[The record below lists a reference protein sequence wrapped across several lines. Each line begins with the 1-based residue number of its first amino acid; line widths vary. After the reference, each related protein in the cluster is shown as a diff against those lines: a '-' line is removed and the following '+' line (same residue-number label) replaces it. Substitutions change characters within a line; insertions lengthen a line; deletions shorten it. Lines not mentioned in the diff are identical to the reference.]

1 MITLR
6 ELTAIKDL
14 ELLGD
19 IEQNIWNT
27 HRLPIHQTL
36 TAVKNGGI
44 IIGAFEEDKIIGF
57 SYAFA
62 GFKDGQTYLCS
73 HMLGIEENYRSKGI
87 GEQLKKKQQKIAVQ
101 KGYTEI
107 RWTYDPL
114 ETRNAY
120 LNLTKLNGIC
130 SVYMENAYGE
140 MNDGLNKNLPSDRFE
155 VHWHISSEHVTGVEV
170 KNYDNPVPLNEV
182 SVHNGIPACTIIHS
196 EKLTAE
202 VYSFTVPK
210 DFQHVKTENHELALN
225 WRMTTRNLFQELFSE
240 GYAAVHLIPGKYTA
254 KYIFVK
260 HNTLELG
267 GHNK

>member
-6 ELTAIKDL
+6 ELTTIKDL
-14 ELLGD
+14 KLLGD
-19 IEQNIWNT
+19 IERNIWNT
-27 HRLPIHQTL
+27 QRLPIHQTL

-73 HMLGIEENYRSKGI
+73 HMLGMEENYRSKGI
-87 GEQLKKKQQKIAVQ
+87 GEYLKKKQQKIAIQ

-120 LNLTKLNGIC
+120 LNLTKLNGFC
-130 SVYMENAYGE
+130 SIYMENAYGE
-140 MNDGLNKNLPSDRFE
+140 MNDGLNKDLPSDRFE
-155 VHWHISSEHVTGVEV
+155 VQWHISSPHVTKVATE
-170 KNYDNPVPLNEV
+170 NYSHAVPLNKV
-182 SVHNGIPACTIIHS
+182 SIDNCIPACLIVHK

-202 VYSFTVPK
+202 VYSFAVPK
-210 DFQHVKTENHELALN
+210 DFQRVKTENHELALD
-225 WRMTTRNLFQELFSE
+225 WRMTTRDLFQDLFSA
-240 GYAAVHLIPGKYTA
+240 GYAAVQLIPGEYTA
-254 KYIFVK
+254 RYIFVK
-260 HNTLELG
+260 HNTLQLG
-267 GHNK
+267 GYSK